1 MQADMN
7 APDRVQQVSLD
18 DKYTLQ
24 SGRAFMTGTQALVRL
39 PMLQR
44 VRDLAAGLN
53 TAGFISGYRGSPV
66 GGLDQALWKA
76 KRFLDEHH
84 VVFRPGVNEDLAAT
98 SIWGAQQVN
107 LYPDAKYDG
116 VFGMWYGKGPG
127 VDRCGDVFKHANS
140 AGTSKHGGV
149 LVLAGDDHAA
159 KSSTL
164 AHQSEHVFKA
174 CCIPMLNASSV
185 QEYLD
190 LGLHGFAMSRFS
202 GCWVAFKCVTDVI
215 ESGAVVEIDPQR
227 VQIALPSDFAM
238 PPGGLNI
245 RWPDGF
251 LEQEARLLDYKV
263 YAALAYCRANKL
275 DRIVW
280 DSPRATLGI
289 ITTGKSFGDT
299 VQALADLGIDERI
312 AADAGIRL
320 YKVAMS
326 WPLEPQGA
334 RRFAEGLEEILVV
347 EEKRQVIEYQI
358 KEELYNW
365 REGSRPPRVV
375 GKFDDNGEW
384 SIAAGQPAGNWLL
397 PAHYELSPAL
407 IAKAL
412 ASRLAKLGLDRHLSE
427 RSSGRYGE
435 RVAYLEFKEKALA
448 KPRVV
453 ANRQPYFC
461 SGCPHNTSTQVPE
474 GSRALAGIG
483 CHFMALWMDR
493 NTATFTHMGG
503 EGAPWIGQAP
513 FTTCPHVFANIGDG
527 TYFHSGLL
535 AIRAAVAAGVSMTYK
550 ILYNDAVAM
559 TGGQHHDGPL
569 DPAIISRQIAAEG
582 VENIV
587 AVVDEKEPLSDG
599 LDWAPG
605 VTLRPREELDA
616 VQRELREK
624 KGVSAIIYVQ
634 TCATEKRRRRK
645 RGEFPDP
652 PRRVVINELVCE
664 GCGDCSVA
672 SNCLSVEPLETEFG
686 RKRAINQSAC
696 NKDYSCLK
704 GFCPS
709 FVTVEGGALRK
720 GKAAGGEAD
729 FPPLPEPP
737 LRDLERPHSTL
748 VTGIGGM
755 GVITLGQVMAMAAHL
770 EGKGATVLDMSGL
783 AQKFGPVM
791 SHVRIARS
799 PAELHSVRV
808 GVGAADLVLGCDL
821 VVTSGT
827 EALSK
832 MNDKTT
838 KVVVNATVS
847 PTAEFVKNPDWQ
859 LPGSRLEADLVDA
872 AGSKN
877 VDFVAAGKLAT
888 ALMGDAI
895 ATNMFMLGYA
905 FQKGRMP
912 VSSAAIQRAIELN
925 GAAVKMNQAAFLW
938 GRRAAVDL
946 KAVERLIGPQDEAA
960 ISMQLSQSLD
970 ELIQRRVEFLTGYQN
985 AAYAQQYRSLV
996 EQVRE
1001 TEAAKSKGLAGLT
1014 EAVARYYFKLMAY
1027 KDEYEVARLYTQTGF
1042 EAKVKAQFEGDY
1054 KLHFHLAPP
1063 LTAKRDEKGELKKSE
1078 FGSWVLV
1085 AFKVLANLRG
1095 LRGTALDIFGY
1106 SEERRAERRLISDY
1120 RAMVE
1125 EVIGGLTPENHAS
1138 AVELASL
1145 PEDIRGY
1152 GHVKAGNLAAVKERE
1167 AKLLDAFRAPA
1178 KQREAA

>member
-1 MQADMN
+1 MN
-7 APDRVQQVSLD
+7 APDRLRQVSLE
-18 DKYTLQ
+18 DKYALQ
-24 SGRAFMTGTQALVRL
+24 SGRVFMTGTQALVRL

-44 VRDLAAGLN
+44 ARDLAAGFN
-53 TAGFISGYRGSPV
+53 TAGFISGYRGSPI
-66 GGLDQALWKA
+66 GGFDYALWHA
-76 KRFLDEHH
+76 KTHLEKSHIRFQ
-84 VVFRPGVNEDLAAT
+84 PGVNEDLAAT
-98 SIWGAQQVN
+98 SIWGTQQVN

-116 VFGMWYGKGPG
+116 VFALWYGKGPG

-140 AGTSKHGGV
+140 AGTSRHGGV

-164 AHQSEHVFKA
+164 AHQSEHIFKA
-174 CCIPMLNASSV
+174 CCIPVLNAASV

-190 LGLHGFAMSRFS
+190 LGLHGIAMSRFS
-202 GCWVAFKCVTDVI
+202 GCWIAFKCVTDVI
-215 ESGAVVEIDPQR
+215 ESGAVVEIDAQR
-227 VQIALPSDFAM
+227 VQIAIPSDFAM
-238 PPGGLNI
+238 PEGGLNI
-245 RWPDGF
+245 RWPDSF

-280 DSPRATLGI
+280 DSPAGYPPPRLGI

-299 VQALADLGIDERI
+299 LQALADLGIDESV
-312 AADAGIRL
+312 AADVGIRL

-384 SIAAGQPAGNWLL
+384 SIAEGQPAGNWLL

-412 ASRLAKLGLDRHLSE
+412 ANRFAKLGLDQRLGDRYRE
-427 RSSGRYGE
+427 RL
-435 RVAYLEFKEKALA
+435 AYLELKERALA

-453 ANRQPYFC
+453 TNRQPYFC
-461 SGCPHNTSTQVPE
+461 AGCPHNTSTKVPE

-503 EGAPWIGQAP
+503 EGAPWIGQAH
-513 FTTCPHVFANIGDG
+513 FTKCPHVFANIGDG

-535 AIRAAVAAGVSMTYK
+535 AIRAAVASGVSMTYK

-559 TGGQHHDGPL
+559 TGGQHVDGPL
-569 DPAIISRQIAAEG
+569 DPAVVSRQIAAEG
-582 VENIV
+582 VHPIV
-587 AVVDEKEPLSDG
+587 AVVDEKEELPAG

-605 VTLRPREELDA
+605 VTVRPREELDA

-645 RGEFPDP
+645 RGEFHDP
-652 PRRVVINELVCE
+652 AKRVVINELVCE
-664 GCGDCSVA
+664 GCGDCSVQ
-672 SNCLSVEPLETEFG
+672 SNCLAVEPLETEFG
-686 RKRAINQSAC
+686 RKRTINQSAC
-696 NKDYSCLK
+696 NKDFSCLK

-709 FVTVEGGALRK
+709 FVTVEGGNLKK
-720 GKAAGGEAD
+720 GKAATPGGEAE
-729 FPPLPEPP
+729 FPPLPEPRP
-737 LRDLERPHSTL
+737 SDLDHPHATL

-755 GVITLGQVMAMAAHL
+755 GVITIGQIMAMAAHI

-791 SHVRIARS
+791 SHVRIARR
-799 PAELHSVRV
+799 PDEIQSVRV
-808 GVGAADLVLGCDL
+808 GTGAADLVLGCDL
-821 VVTSGT
+821 VVSSGT

-832 MNDKTT
+832 MNDKITR
-838 KVVVNATVS
+838 VVINATVS
-847 PTAEFVKNPDWQ
+847 PTAEFVRNPDWQ
-859 LPGSRLEADLVDA
+859 LPGTRLEADIVEA
-872 AGSKN
+872 AGAKN
-877 VDFVAAGKLAT
+877 VDFVPAGKIAT

-905 FQKGRMP
+905 FQKGWVP
-912 VSSAAIQRAIELN
+912 LAEDSLLRAIELN
-925 GAAVKMNQAAFLW
+925 GVAVEFNRKAFAW
-938 GRRAAVDL
+938 GRRAAVDIA
-946 KAVERLIGPQDEAA
+946 KVERLATPAEVVS
-960 ISMQLSQSLD
+960 ISQALSRNLE
-970 ELIQRRVEFLTGYQN
+970 ELIARRVEFLTAYQD
-985 AAYAQQYRSLV
+985 AAYAARYTTLLER
-996 EQVRE
+996 VR
-1001 TEAAKSKGLAGLT
+1001 AAESKLGAGTALT
-1014 EAVARYYFKLMAY
+1014 EAVARYAFKLMAY
-1027 KDEYEVARLYTQTGF
+1027 KDEYEVARLHADPAFARKIEGM
-1042 EAKVKAQFEGDY
+1042 FEGPY
-1054 KLHFHLAPP
+1054 TLKFHLAPP
-1063 LTAKRDEKGELKKSE
+1063 VFSKPDPRTGEARKSQFGAWMMPVFRILAKLK
-1078 FGSWVLV
+1078 
-1085 AFKVLANLRG
+1085 G
-1095 LRGTALDIFGY
+1095 LRGTPLDVFGY
-1106 SEERRAERRLISDY
+1106 TEERRTERRLIREYEATLSELLERLDS
-1120 RAMVE
+1120 
-1125 EVIGGLTPENHAS
+1125 GNHKL
-1138 AVELASL
+1138 AVEIAGI
-1145 PEDIRGY
+1145 PDRIRGF
-1152 GHVKAGNLAAVKERE
+1152 GHVKRRNLEDAKKSE
-1167 AKLLDAFRAPA
+1167 AELLAAFRASRPA
-1178 KQREAA
+1178 AKAA